1 MEELQYQREALHKD
15 GSNTEAVDRL
25 VFKIAFCEIE
35 EVKELLA
42 ALELEANKL
51 GWPRDRDYAAI
62 ALQAASSKATKLVFI
77 EMIEFAINR
86 ARFCASCATAGGEGI
101 ARSTHI
107 HELENLLKT
116 RNS

>member
-1 MEELQYQREALHKD
+1 MEELQYHREALNKD

-25 VFKIAFCEIE
+25 VFQIASSEIE
-35 EVKELLA
+35 EAKKLLA
-42 ALELEANKL
+42 TLESEANKL
-51 GWPRDRDYAAI
+51 GWPRDRDYAAV

-86 ARFCASCATAGGEGI
+86 AKFCASCATAGGEGI
-101 ARSTHI
+101 ARSMHI

-116 RNS
+116 HNS